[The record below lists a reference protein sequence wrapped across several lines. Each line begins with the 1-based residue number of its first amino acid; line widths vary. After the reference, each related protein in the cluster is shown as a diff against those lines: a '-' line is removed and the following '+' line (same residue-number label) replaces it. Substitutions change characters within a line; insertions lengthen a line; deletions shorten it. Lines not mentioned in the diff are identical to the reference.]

1 MIAYLVKMA
10 VAVGKQEKVLSTT
23 MSVLVPLSLLAPI
36 VKVSSIKVNES
47 RENR

>member
-1 MIAYLVKMA
+1 MLAFLVKMA
-10 VAVGKQEKVLSTT
+10 VPVGKQEKVLSMT

-36 VKVSSIKVNES
+36 VKVSFIKVNES